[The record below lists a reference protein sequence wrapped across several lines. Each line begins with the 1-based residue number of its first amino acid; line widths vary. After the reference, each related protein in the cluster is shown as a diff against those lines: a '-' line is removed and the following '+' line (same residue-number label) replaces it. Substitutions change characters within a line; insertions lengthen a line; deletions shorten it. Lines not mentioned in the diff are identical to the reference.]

1 MFGFISH
8 WCIDWLDKRGL
19 QSIAA
24 VLETRAAL
32 SGNVEAMHAAA
43 KRALHMGQH
52 GVALKAIAPAL
63 QKQPQNATLWCTRGI
78 AHRLA
83 LSYDL
88 ALADYEHAHQ
98 LDPKDVRTLGNLG
111 EWHLA
116 RNAFA
121 QALAWLDTALAL
133 DPNYYEV
140 RVNRVAALTELRQ
153 LEQAHTEAER
163 LVKDYPTRPEP
174 YGNLGNVLFAEG
186 KLKESIAQYQK
197 ALEVRPD
204 YAEAHFC
211 LVALLGFSG
220 QQELVVDYLER
231 CIEEKGETNQRL
243 TLLAVAHKECGNLE
257 TAMALSRKVTQTY
270 PEDLRGQ
277 VNLAGCLSDTGNPQQ
292 ALEIYRALSGKDA
305 SQMPMASNV
314 LFEMNYLP
322 GFSREKVFR
331 HHLDWATKYETP
343 IAAPVQFDDRSRDP
357 QRKLKVGYVSA
368 DFCAHPVGFLLRDV
382 LRMHDKEHFEFHCF
396 SAGVKKDTITAE
408 IVAAVDA
415 WSDVAFETPQ
425 GLANRIRDAQV
436 DVLVDLSGHTGN
448 HRLLG
453 FALRPAPVQATWLG
467 YFNTTGMSSIDYF
480 ISDPHTSPPNIGQL
494 FSEHVLHLPHTRFCF
509 SAPSYAGDVAQP
521 PMLKNGFVTFGS
533 FNRLPKLSPQV
544 LDAWARILLAVPS
557 SRLLLKAAALADESV
572 CQQFVERFAQRGVE
586 AARLDL
592 RGASAHIDMFAE
604 YGHMDIALDPFP
616 FNGGMTTLEALWMGV
631 PVIALEGN
639 TVVSRQTYSA
649 LANIGLAD
657 ELAFRDVDAYVAAAV
672 ALANQPQRL
681 AELRTQLRLRMEAS
695 PLRQPEQFTRD
706 LEALYRRMWA
716 AWCEGRKLESDL
728 GTPHGASLHGD

>member
-8 WCIDWLDKRGL
+8 WCIGWLDRRGL

-32 SGNVEAMHAAA
+32 GGNVGAMHATA
-43 KRALHMGQH
+43 KRALHQGQH

-63 QKQPQNATLWCTRGI
+63 QKQPQNAALWCTRGI

-83 LSYDL
+83 LSYDE
-88 ALADYEHAHQ
+88 ALADYEHAHR
-98 LDPKDVRTLGNLG
+98 LDPTDVRTLGNMG

-121 QALAWLDTALAL
+121 QALTWLDTALAL

-197 ALEVRPD
+197 AVEVRPD

-220 QQELVVDYLER
+220 KQELVVEYLER
-231 CIEEKGETNQRL
+231 CIEEKGETSQRL
-243 TLLAVAHKECGNLE
+243 TLLAVAQKECGNLE
-257 TAMALSRKVTQTY
+257 KAIALSRKVIQTY
-270 PEDLRGQ
+270 PDDLRGQ

-292 ALEIYRALSGKDA
+292 ALEIYRALSAKDA

-322 GFSREKVFR
+322 EFSREEVFQ
-331 HHLDWATKYETP
+331 HHVAWAAKYETA
-343 IAAPVQFDDRSRDP
+343 IAVPVQFDNRSRDP

-368 DFCAHPVGFLLRDV
+368 DLCAHPVGFLLCNV
-382 LRMHDKEHFEFHCF
+382 LHMHNKEHFEFHCF
-396 SAGVKKDTITAE
+396 SAGVKKDGITTDIA
-408 IVAAVDA
+408 AAVNA
-415 WSDVAFETPQ
+415 WSDVVFETPQ
-425 GLANRIRDAQV
+425 ELAIRIREAQV
-436 DVLVDLSGHTGN
+436 DVLIDLSGHTGN

-453 FALRPAPVQATWLG
+453 FALRPAPVQATWIG
-467 YFNTTGMSSIDYF
+467 YFNTTGMSSMDYF
-480 ISDPHTSPPNIGQL
+480 ITDPHTSPAGSGQQ
-494 FSEHVLHLPHTRFCF
+494 FSEHALHLPHTRFCF
-509 SAPSYAGDVAQP
+509 SEPDYAGDVAPP
-521 PMLKNGFVTFGS
+521 PMLANGFVTFGS
-533 FNRLPKLSPQV
+533 FNRLPKLSPTV
-544 LDAWARILLAVPS
+544 LDAWAQILLAVPR
-557 SRLLLKAAALADESV
+557 SRLILKAAALADEDV
-572 CQQFVERFAQRGVE
+572 CQQFTDRFAQRGVE

-592 RGASAHIDMFAE
+592 RGTSAHREMFDE

-631 PVIALEGN
+631 PVVTLEGD

-649 LANIGLAD
+649 LANLDLAG
-657 ELAFRDVDAYVAAAV
+657 ELAFANVDAYVAGAI
-672 ALANQPQRL
+672 ALATNPGRL
-681 AELRTQLRLRMEAS
+681 AELRSQLRPRMSAS
-695 PLRQPEQFTRD
+695 PLRDAEQFTRD
-706 LEALYRRMWA
+706 LEALYRRMWV
-716 AWCEGRKLESDL
+716 AWCEGRKLESDV
-728 GTPHGASLHGD
+728 AQSV